1 MDNFEYNYE
10 YNFGHV
16 LRSVYSEDIWSMKS
30 VQILQQRHQ
39 NNFNDVIWCLYSEP
53 WTDFTHC
60 YEVSIADF
68 EQINAG

>member
-16 LRSVYSEDIWSMKS
+16 CVQSTVKTSEVWNLFKVYNKDTRTTSVTS
-30 VQILQQRHQ
+30 
-39 NNFNDVIWCLYSEP
+39 FWCLYSEP
-53 WTDFTHC
+53 WTDFIHC
-60 YEVSIADF
+60 YEVSIVDF